1 MDAASFFVRQAG
13 FQSVDISGFDLSGLL
28 ADIPARYEL
37 WMALLI
43 IGCKLVTVFLPPP
56 QNTSRFNGIYRLVAL
71 LGLNIG
77 WAANRLERQV
87 SKKVVV
93 PKDGESVK
101 TDAAPGATGP
111 SPGKAPQQGA

>member
-1 MDAASFFVRQAG
+1 MDAASFFMRQAG
-13 FQSVDISGFDLSGLL
+13 FQSVDIPGFDLSGLL

-37 WMALLI
+37 WVALLI

-56 QNTSRFNGIYRLVAL
+56 QNTSRLNGIYRLVAL

-87 SKKVVV
+87 SKKAVVS
-93 PKDGESVK
+93 KDGEGVK
-101 TDAAPGATGP
+101 TDAAPEATGP

>member
-1 MDAASFFVRQAG
+1 MDAASFFMRQAG

-37 WMALLI
+37 WVALLI

-56 QNTSRFNGIYRLVAL
+56 QNTSRLNGIYRLVAL

-93 PKDGESVK
+93 SKDGEGVK
-101 TDAAPGATGP
+101 ADVTSETAVP
-111 SPGKAPQQGA
+111 SPEKAPQRDA